1 MPFHQR
7 TLHRT
12 IFRTSHKILL
22 DRLLANIFK
31 DITGDVLV
39 LGAGMEPYRKLLP
52 LASSLQITDVAVF
65 NDDIDQ
71 VMDAHSISYSD
82 SSFDCILA
90 IEVFE
95 HLENP
100 ALATAE
106 IYRSLKEGGTLIM
119 SVPFMFH
126 IHGDPHDY
134 QRFTAYGLE
143 VMFTKFSAK
152 SLIPFGSRLHVISDI
167 ITTSWKPFAL
177 FRVFNWLLG
186 YMPFSLAS
194 EDCPS
199 GYLVILQK

>member
-1 MPFHQR
+1 
-7 TLHRT
+7 
-12 IFRTSHKILL
+12 
-22 DRLLANIFK
+22 
-31 DITGDVLV
+31 
-39 LGAGMEPYRKLLP
+39 
-52 LASSLQITDVAVF
+52 
-65 NDDIDQ
+65 
-71 VMDAHSISYSD
+71 MDAHSISYSD

-186 YMPFSLAS
+186 YMPFFLAS